1 MSSTANIL
9 SGLELAEDIRNKL
22 QKEVKL
28 LKEEHPEFDPV
39 LVFVQVGSFE
49 DSNVYVCNA
58 TEVAIK
64 VGVSTKHSS
73 LPRTSTES
81 ELLSEVK
88 KLNEDSKVHGIIVL
102 LPLDTDTPVD
112 ENLILNAV
120 SPNKDVDGL
129 CDANAGRLSHGEL
142 EGFFVPCTPT
152 GCMQLIKKTGV
163 TIKGSKAV
171 VIGSSK
177 TVGLPMSLL
186 LLCHHATVV
195 TCHSTTKDLKDEV
208 KDADIIV
215 AAMGQPQ
222 MVKKDW
228 VKPGAVVID
237 CGFNFVKDNSSAP
250 GWRPVGN
257 VDTEDVK
264 EVASW
269 ITPVPGGFGPMT
281 CITLIKNTLDAAK
294 KALNA

>member
-1 MSSTANIL
+1 MY
-9 SGLELAEDIRNKL
+9 
-22 QKEVKL
+22 
-28 LKEEHPEFDPV
+28 
-39 LVFVQVGSFE
+39 
-49 DSNVYVCNA
+49 VYV
-58 TEVAIK
+58 I
-64 VGVSTKHSS
+64 
-73 LPRTSTES
+73 LFQ
-81 ELLSEVK
+81 
-88 KLNEDSKVHGIIVL
+88 

-186 LLCHHATVV
+186 LLWHHATVV
-195 TCHSTTKDLKDEV
+195 TCHSTTKDLKDETIPV
-208 KDADIIV
+208 L
-215 AAMGQPQ
+215 
-222 MVKKDW
+222 
-228 VKPGAVVID
+228 
-237 CGFNFVKDNSSAP
+237 
-250 GWRPVGN
+250 PVGGQW
-257 VDTEDVK
+257 VMLDTEDVK

-269 ITPVPGGFGPMT
+269 ITPVPGSRLPSEVRSSILPSFADGQHAGLRMYIPYAQKTYGRF
-281 CITLIKNTLDAAK
+281 INLYLSI
-294 KALNA
+294 